1 MTPDAPLPR
10 ARTTDSKTKVE
21 RGESALRTVVVAAL
35 SLVVGVIGTWLVL
48 RRQPS
53 PASTSPVDAQARAE
67 ASHEAA
73 TGVATAGSGAH
84 SQNAVY
90 ISPARQ
96 QLIGVRTAPVTRRE
110 LGTSIRTVGTLAYD
124 ERRVT
129 HVHTKIAGWAE
140 KLFVDYVGKSMRQ
153 GEPLLTVYSPQL
165 VSTQNEYLLAL
176 KASRQPVDPR
186 FPEPRAAI
194 ESLLASSRERLKLWD
209 VSEAQIDALERTG
222 RVQRTLT
229 LYAPFNGV
237 VLERNVFA
245 GQYVTPDM
253 SMLKI
258 ADLSTVWAI
267 GAVFEYESSLV
278 KLGQDVEIEFPY
290 GQAPRSLHGK
300 ITFIYPEVDPQT
312 RRVRVRAEFHNPGL
326 EFKPESYVTLVISS
340 EARSELAIPKEA
352 VIDTGVKRYAILAL
366 PDGYFEPREIEV
378 GQPVGEFY
386 PVLKGLGE
394 RDTVVTSALFL
405 VDSETNLQAAMQAM
419 SMSMPGM
426 DMSMPGMEGMPGMD
440 MGGGTT
446 GRANA
451 PSRAPT
457 APLGDQ
463 STHGAPPDPHD
474 DPHSVHRGGQSP

>member
-1 MTPDAPLPR
+1 
-10 ARTTDSKTKVE
+10 V
-21 RGESALRTVVVAAL
+21 
-35 SLVVGVIGTWLVL
+35 
-48 RRQPS
+48 
-53 PASTSPVDAQARAE
+53 
-67 ASHEAA
+67 HE
-73 TGVATAGSGAH
+73 TAGAKRH
-84 SQNAVY
+84 AANAVY

-96 QLIGVRTAPVTRRE
+96 QLIGVRTAPVTSRE
-110 LGTSIRTVGTLAYD
+110 LVTSIRTVGTLAYD
-124 ERRVT
+124 ETRVT
-129 HVHTKIAGWAE
+129 HVHTKIAGWVE
-140 KLFVDYVGKSMRQ
+140 KLFVDYVGKSVRT

-176 KASRQPVDPR
+176 KGARQPVDPR
-186 FPEPRAAI
+186 FPEPRAGI

-209 VSEAQIDALERTG
+209 ISEAQIDALERTG
-222 RVQRTLT
+222 QVQRTLT

-237 VLERNVFA
+237 VLERMVFA

-278 KLGQDVEIEFPY
+278 KLGQDVEIDFPY
-290 GQAPRSLHGK
+290 GQAPRPLHGK

-312 RRVRVRAEFHNPGL
+312 RRVRIRAEFHNPGL
-326 EFKPESYVTLVISS
+326 EFKPESYVTLVLSS

-352 VIDTGVKRYAILAL
+352 VVDTGVKRYAILAL

-378 GQPVGEFY
+378 GQLVGEFY

-405 VDSETNLQAAMQAM
+405 IDSETNLQSAMQAM

-426 DMSMPGMEGMPGMD
+426 E
-440 MGGGTT
+440 MGGGTK
-446 GRANA
+446 GAANT
-451 PSRAPT
+451 PSNEPT
-457 APLGDQ
+457 APLGDH
-463 STHGAPPDPHD
+463 STHGAD
-474 DPHSVHRGGQSP
+474 DNPHSGHPEGQSQ

>member
-1 MTPDAPLPR
+1 MNDSPKPHSSLVPR
-10 ARTTDSKTKVE
+10 RPEVE
-21 RGESALRTVVVAAL
+21 RGEGVLRYVVVAAL
-35 SLVVGVIGTWLVL
+35 SLAIGVTGTWFAL
-48 RRQPS
+48 RLQPG
-53 PASTSPVDAQARAE
+53 PASKSRVATHAQE
-67 ASHEAA
+67 GTPHEGA
-73 TGVATAGSGAH
+73 TGVATAGAGGH
-84 SQNAVY
+84 SQDAVY

-96 QLIGVRTAPVTRRE
+96 QLIGVRTASVARRE

-124 ERRVT
+124 ETRVT
-129 HVHTKIAGWAE
+129 HVHTKIAGWVE
-140 KLFVDYVGKSMRQ
+140 KLFVDYVGKSVRT

-165 VSTQNEYLLAL
+165 VSTQNEHLLAL
-176 KASRQPVDPR
+176 KGSRQPVDPR
-186 FPEPRAAI
+186 FPEPRSAI

-209 VSEAQIDALERTG
+209 ISQAQIDALERTG

-229 LYAPFNGV
+229 LYAPSNGV

-267 GAVFEYESSLV
+267 GAVFEYESSLI
-278 KLGQDVEIEFPY
+278 KLGQDVEIDFPY
-290 GQAPRSLHGK
+290 GQAPRPLHGK

-312 RRVRVRAEFHNPGL
+312 RRVRIRAEFRNPGL
-326 EFKPESYVTLVISS
+326 EFKPESYVTLVLSS

-352 VIDTGVKRYAILAL
+352 VVDTGVKQYAILAL

-405 VDSETNLQAAMQAM
+405 IDSETNLQTAMQAM

-426 DMSMPGMEGMPGMD
+426 NMGGDKSMPGMD
-440 MGGGTT
+440 MS
-446 GRANA
+446 GRAEGGAKPPTEQSA
-451 PSRAPT
+451 PAPAEQS
-457 APLGDQ
+457 APD
-463 STHGAPPDPHD
+463 AKPNVNEDPHAG
-474 DPHSVHRGGQSP
+474 HRGGHSP